1 MLARQRSKVLIAAA
15 VLSVVGLSTVIAVTG
30 GFTKNEAA
38 TAASLPQNSSQPA
51 PVAAVQSEL
60 PVHKIAAETFAKSTR
75 AVTERREEKRS
86 KPEPEKSEP
95 ALAPEPEPAAQSI
108 KVVMQIENGRV
119 LKASIANPKPGL
131 DSYEAMALR
140 IARQRRYSSTKT
152 GGETVTINVNK

>member
-60 PVHKIAAETFAKSTR
+60 PVHKIAAETVAKSTR
-75 AVTERREEKRS
+75 AATERTVNQSRDADREWACVESVHR
-86 KPEPEKSEP
+86 
-95 ALAPEPEPAAQSI
+95 
-108 KVVMQIENGRV
+108 
-119 LKASIANPKPGL
+119 
-131 DSYEAMALR
+131 
-140 IARQRRYSSTKT
+140 
-152 GGETVTINVNK
+152 